1 MGIVWNN
8 PQEVDHMFAE
18 AQVEYDYKAISW
30 LKVLGERVV
39 KYARQNGNYT
49 DQTANNRNSIGYIII
64 QSNRAVYDSFVGS
77 TTPRNDPRGEA
88 NAERAHQLGLN
99 YAKEVGATLGG
110 YKTYLVWVAGMEYAR
125 YVEAKGYDVIQGSG
139 DWVEANAQKLID
151 EFKRYLKAKNK

>member
-8 PQEVDHMFAE
+8 PQELDREIAE
-18 AQVEYDYKAISW
+18 AQAEYDRKAIKW
-30 LKVLGERVV
+30 LRVLGERVV
-39 KYARQNGNYT
+39 KYSRENGNYT
-49 DQTANNRNSIGYIII
+49 DQTANLRNSIGYIII
-64 QSNRAVYDSFVGS
+64 QSNRVVYDSFVGS
-77 TTPRNDPRGEA
+77 TTPRNDPNGLA
-88 NAERAHQLGLN
+88 NTEMAHQRGLE
-99 YAKEVGATLGG
+99 YAKQIGVTLGG

>member
-8 PQEVDHMFAE
+8 PQEVDRMFAE

-49 DQTANNRNSIGYIII
+49 DQTANLRNSIGYIII
-64 QSNRAVYDSFVGS
+64 QSNRVVYDSFVGS
-77 TTPRNDPRGEA
+77 TTPRNVTRGEP

-99 YAKEVGATLGG
+99 YAKKVGATLGG

-139 DWVEANAQKLID
+139 DWVEANAQKLIT
-151 EFKRYLKAKNK
+151 EFDRYLKANRK